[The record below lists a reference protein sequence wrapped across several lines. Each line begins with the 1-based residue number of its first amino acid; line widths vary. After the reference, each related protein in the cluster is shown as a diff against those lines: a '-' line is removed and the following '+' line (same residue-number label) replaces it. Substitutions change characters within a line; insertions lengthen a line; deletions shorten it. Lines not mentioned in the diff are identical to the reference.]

1 MGRALT
7 RFVPM
12 LGVLV
17 MFMTACTSDV
27 PADRDVLISLTD
39 EVIVPAYENIARDMV
54 QLDKDVEA
62 LCNAPSY
69 DSLEAARQSW
79 RGARSSWMRS
89 KAMWFGPVMER
100 RSISLLDWAPIDTSG
115 VDRLLAEDRPVGV
128 DEVRNVLAANHRGFD
143 AVEYALFDSDA
154 LVSFNVSDSRCS
166 YLSALTEV
174 AVEETD
180 AILSEWMRGTE
191 RRPAYRDFFTERSN
205 TALIAGAAVAD
216 VVRTQVFLIRDMVD
230 MRLASALGLRDGV
243 VDLSAIPGNTA
254 DNGLRDLRHEIL
266 GVQAMYEG
274 SGQEALGIS
283 ALVRPLSKDT
293 DQRMLSQLTAAIAA
307 IDSVEGTLRTAV
319 VQHPHQVRNVYE
331 RLTELQR
338 TMATEVVSLLGVSV
352 GFTDT
357 DGDSLR

>member
-1 MGRALT
+1 MLT
-7 RFVPM
+7 
-12 LGVLV
+12 VLV
-17 MFMTACTSDV
+17 LFMTACTSDV
-27 PADRDVLISLTD
+27 PSDRDVLISLTD
-39 EVIVPAYENIARDMV
+39 EVIVPAYENIARDVV
-54 QLDKDVEA
+54 QLDKDVET
-62 LCNAPSY
+62 LCNAPS
-69 DSLEAARQSW
+69 DASLEAARQSW

-89 KAMWFGPVMER
+89 KATWVGPVMER
-100 RSISLLDWAPIDTSG
+100 RSISLLDWVPTDVSG
-115 VDRLLAEDRPVGV
+115 VNRLLAEERPVTA
-128 DEVRNVLAANHRGFD
+128 DEVREALAANHRGFGS
-143 AVEYALFDSDA
+143 VEYVLFESDA
-154 LVSFNVSDSRCS
+154 LASFNVSDSRCS

-180 AILSEWMRGTE
+180 AILSEWVKGTE
-191 RRPAYRDFFTERSN
+191 HRSAYRDFFTERSN
-205 TALIAGAAVAD
+205 TALIASAAVAD
-216 VVRTQVFLIRDMVD
+216 VVRTQVFLIRDIVD
-230 MRLASALGLRDGV
+230 MRLSSALGLRDGV

-254 DNGLRDLRHEIL
+254 GNGLQDLRREIL
-266 GVQAMYEG
+266 GVQAVYEG

-283 ALVRPLSKDT
+283 ALVRPLSEDT
-293 DQRMLSQLTAAIAA
+293 DQRMPSQLTAAIAA